1 MYASLMIIVQFEIWG
16 PFMPTC
22 CFSLIFISFIY
33 IYSSLMIV
41 VRFETRYVYIY
52 L

>member
-33 IYSSLMIV
+33 IHIFIIDDCCRV
-41 VRFETRYVYIY
+41 
-52 L
+52 